1 MVLNIVQECY
11 CFLLSRAAIAEAASR
26 AAVAEAAGTRGAPL
40 APATAAGPACS
51 DGCRTT
57 TRLHAALCQGPV
69 ETALLPGSPG
79 LAAMGA
85 EAVAAVLTQVG

>member
-1 MVLNIVQECY
+1 MNIVQECY

-26 AAVAEAAGTRGAPL
+26 AAVAEAAGNTVAAPE
-40 APATAAGPACS
+40 AGTAASPASS
-51 DGCRTT
+51 DGSSTT
-57 TRLHAALCQGPV
+57 KLLHAALCQGPV